1 MLAEA
6 LILYVVPAAL
16 IAAAI
21 YDAASFTI
29 PNRIQI
35 LLLGAFPVFALFAL
49 SPEAAG
55 MHVLAGFIGLA
66 IGFTLFA
73 LGYIGGGDAKLF
85 ACVAL
90 WLGIS
95 DLLDYALIAS
105 VLGGFLTLGLLAMR
119 SMPLPQLLA
128 HQSWIMRLHDERAG
142 VPYGIALAAGAL
154 ALLPYTDVFRIGLAA

>member
-1 MLAEA
+1 
-6 LILYVVPAAL
+6 
-16 IAAAI
+16 
-21 YDAASFTI
+21 
-29 PNRIQI
+29 
-35 LLLGAFPVFALFAL
+35 
-49 SPEAAG
+49 

-85 ACVAL
+85 ACVRCGSVFPICWTMRSSLRCWA
-90 WLGIS
+90 
-95 DLLDYALIAS
+95 AS
-105 VLGGFLTLGLLAMR
+105 SLGLLAMR